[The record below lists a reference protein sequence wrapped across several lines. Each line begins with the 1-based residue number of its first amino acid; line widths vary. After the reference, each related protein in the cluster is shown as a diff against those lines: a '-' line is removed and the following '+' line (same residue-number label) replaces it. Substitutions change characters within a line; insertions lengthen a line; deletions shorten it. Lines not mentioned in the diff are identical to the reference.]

1 MALISRN
8 EFINN
13 IINRLKNGESV
24 SIHYESEDGD
34 ITNHTFYYDDDEGSF
49 MHASDF
55 RGLNDNGSRYLVEY
69 DDEPITFSEIFELI
83 FDPGPDGGDWFTG
96 YCNVDC
102 DL

>member
-1 MALISRN
+1 MASISRN

-13 IINRLKNGESV
+13 IIERLKKGDPV
-24 SIHYESEDGD
+24 SIHYEAEDGD
-34 ITNHTFYYDDDEGSF
+34 ITNHTFYYDDDEGCY

-83 FDPGPDGGDWFTG
+83 CDAGPNGGYWFMG
-96 YCNVDC
+96 HCDVDC